1 MNRLH
6 FTQSQVKEILSE
18 LARGENGAELVL
30 KLGLEAIMLSERE
43 EHNRLEGDL
52 SNGYRLR
59 KTFGQGKLLELSIPR
74 SRRGHFYPLIL
85 SILKDQ
91 EEEARKLAFSLYGNG
106 LTEQQVGELFGE
118 LYGRSYSVSQI
129 SRMFDFSRKVVS
141 EWLTRPLESYYP
153 ILLIDATYIST
164 RRIDSVSKE
173 AYYTILGVREDRTRE
188 VLAIVNIPTES
199 SYGWEAVFRSL
210 LERGVKEVGLLI
222 SDGLSGIE
230 NAIWKIFP
238 KVKIQLC
245 VVHLQRNVLKYI
257 RPKDKSAA
265 ASDLKDVFRINDSH
279 DNVEQAWNRWTAF
292 CDKWGR
298 YYSPIAR
305 MKNNERYKLYFT
317 YLDYHYRIRSM
328 IYTTN
333 WIERLNRSYKRTT
346 RMRGALPNPEATML
360 LLGYVAMNRNEY
372 LRKIPFLDYENKM
385 FRWTE

>member
-1 MNRLH
+1 MSKLH

-43 EHNRLEGDL
+43 EHNRLHSDQ
-52 SNGYRLR
+52 SNGYRIR
-59 KTFGQGKLLELSIPR
+59 KTFGQGKLLELSVPR

-85 SILKDQ
+85 SIIKDQ

-106 LTEQQVGELFGE
+106 LTEEQVGELFGE
-118 LYGRSYSVSQI
+118 LYGRSYSSSQI
-129 SRMFDFSRKVVS
+129 SRMFDFSRDVVFS
-141 EWLTRPLESYYP
+141 WLSRPLEQYYP

-199 SYGWEAVFRSL
+199 SHGWEDVFISL
-210 LERGVKEVGLLI
+210 VERGIKEVGLVI
-222 SDGLSGIE
+222 SDGLTGIE

-238 KVKIQLC
+238 KANVQLC
-245 VVHLQRNVLKYI
+245 VVHLQRNVLKHI
-257 RPKDKSAA
+257 RPKDKSSVAA
-265 ASDLKDVFRINDSH
+265 DLKDVFRINDSY
-279 DNVEQAWNRWTAF
+279 DNIEQAWNRWKAF

-298 YYSPIAR
+298 YYTSIAR
-305 MKNNERYKLYFT
+305 MRNNERYKLYFT
-317 YLDYHYRIRSM
+317 YLKYHYRIRGM

-346 RMRGALPNPEATML
+346 RMRGALPNPQATML

-372 LRKIPFLDYENKM
+372 LRKIPFLNYENKL